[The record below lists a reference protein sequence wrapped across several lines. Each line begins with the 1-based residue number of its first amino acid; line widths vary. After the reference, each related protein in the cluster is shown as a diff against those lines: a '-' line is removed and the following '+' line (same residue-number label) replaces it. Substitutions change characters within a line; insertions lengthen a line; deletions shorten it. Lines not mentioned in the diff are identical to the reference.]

1 VAVEPY
7 VRVLLGPGESILASI
22 KDVARLAGVSV
33 TTVSRVLS
41 SSPRVDE
48 NTRARVERAI
58 SRIHYRPNLLAQGLR
73 SKKGNV
79 IGLVVPEILHE
90 TFATFIKCT
99 ERFCVER
106 GYALIIGSTGGK
118 PEVEGAFI
126 DNLLRRHVD
135 GIIFSRVSDKS
146 RVINIVEKW
155 NVPAVIVDR
164 ALDREDIPTV
174 VLDNYRAGVMAAE
187 HLIALGHRSLAE
199 VTGPK
204 DIALARERHK
214 GFAATLR
221 KHGVL
226 LPAAN
231 VFEGDFKFESGRAAA
246 RAFLARR
253 LPMTAVWTHNDLMAV
268 GAMNVFLRAG
278 IRIPQELSLVGMDNL
293 SIAEMTVPSLTTVTQ
308 PFEEMC
314 RRAVGMV
321 VAMRAEEDLGEK
333 RVVLPPDIVVREST
347 GPAPRRGGGKRLG
360 P

>member
-1 VAVEPY
+1 M
-7 VRVLLGPGESILASI
+7 ASI

-41 SSPRVDE
+41 GSPRVDE

-58 SRIHYRPNLLAQGLR
+58 SRIQYRPNLLAQGLR
-73 SKKGNV
+73 SKSGNV

-106 GYALIIGSTGGK
+106 GYDLIIGNTGGR

-135 GIIFSRVSDKS
+135 GIIFSRVSDRS

-155 NVPAVIVDR
+155 NVPAVIIDR
-164 ALDREDIPTV
+164 ALDREDIPTI
-174 VLDNYRAGVMAAE
+174 VLDNFGAGVMAAE
-187 HLIALGHRSLAE
+187 HLVSLGHRSVGE
-199 VTGPK
+199 VTGPR

-214 GFAATLR
+214 GFAAGLR
-221 KHGVL
+221 KHGIA

-231 VFEGDFKFESGRAAA
+231 VIEGDFKFEAGRAAA
-246 RAFLARR
+246 QAFLGRR
-253 LPMTAVWTHNDLMAV
+253 LPVTAIWCHNDFMAV
-268 GAMNVFLRAG
+268 GAMNVFQRAG
-278 IRIPQELSLVGMDNL
+278 VRIPRDVSLVGMDDI
-293 SIAEMTVPSLTTVTQ
+293 SVAEMTVPSLTTLTQ

-314 RRAVGMV
+314 RRAVDLV
-321 VAMRAEEDLGEK
+321 VSMRAGERLAEK
-333 RVVLPPDIVVREST
+333 RTVLPPGIIVREST
-347 GPAPRRGGGKRLG
+347 GPAPRGRRPGAGKAG
-360 P
+360 PPAGTRAGSAAR